1 MSSTVAQLETASTRS
16 PLRSDC
22 VNTMPVAFATTSCS
36 CWTSSS
42 DRRLI
47 APGRAVAS
55 RMRKTAIPP
64 PISGVVAPRDVAG
77 CGWRSGP
84 VPVVDQS
91 LDLPGRPGQRL
102 RFHHHDLHAGA
113 DGVLDGLG
121 HLGGGRVPAVAGAV
135 RARLHLDGEVV
146 HAALGA
152 EYELE
157 VRGEPGRTQDDLLD
171 LSGEE

>member
-22 VNTMPVAFATTSCS
+22 TNTMPVAFATTS
-36 CWTSSS
+36 
-42 DRRLI
+42 
-47 APGRAVAS
+47 APAGRAAPTGGSS
-55 RMRKTAIPP
+55 R
-64 PISGVVAPRDVAG
+64 RDVRWPPECGRLPFLLRSAASWRRETLPG
-77 CGWRSGP
+77 CGWWSGQ

-102 RFHHHDLHAGA
+102 GFHHHDLDAGA

-121 HLGGGRVPAVAGAV
+121 HLGGGRVMAVAGAV
-135 RARLHLDGEVV
+135 RARLHLHREVV

-157 VRGEPGRTQDDLLD
+157 VRGEPGRTQ
-171 LSGEE
+171 